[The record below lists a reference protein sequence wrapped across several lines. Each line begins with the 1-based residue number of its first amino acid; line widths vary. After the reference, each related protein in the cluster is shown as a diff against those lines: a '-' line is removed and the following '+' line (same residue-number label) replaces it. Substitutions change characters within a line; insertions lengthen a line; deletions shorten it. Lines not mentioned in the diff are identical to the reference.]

1 MARMQYSDIFRD
13 NPNGTISPK
22 VYVQLNGV
30 TMGPG
35 VLFGKGIAF
44 GGVNLFDYRNKD
56 LEIELIN
63 DVYII
68 KGFYN

>member
-1 MARMQYSDIFRD
+1 MAKIHYSDIFVD

-35 VLFGKGIAF
+35 VSFGKGVTF
-44 GGVNLFDYRNKD
+44 GGVNLFDYRNKY
-56 LEIELIN
+56 LEIDLIN
-63 DVYII
+63 NISII
-68 KGFYN
+68 RGFYN

>member
-1 MARMQYSDIFRD
+1 MARMHYSDIFRD

-35 VLFGKGIAF
+35 VTFGKGIAF

-56 LEIELIN
+56 IEIELIN
-63 DVYII
+63 NVYII

>member
-1 MARMQYSDIFRD
+1 MARMHYSDIFRD

-35 VLFGKGIAF
+35 VTFGKGIAF
-44 GGVNLFDYRNKD
+44 GGVNYLTT
-56 LEIELIN
+56 EIKI
-63 DVYII
+63 
-68 KGFYN
+68 